1 MFLEDVVCANVQS
14 LFPVTSVKS
23 AHVFRVIRD
32 TDMIQEDE
40 ADDLLETVD
49 QGLRRLRH
57 GAPSLL
63 QVRLGFGHWLELTR
77 LQRPDL
83 KDPVFVPRTVWGP
96 NDVDEVTNES
106 NGWCQ
111 SHRPRHL
118 LLDGRWKMVDGRR

>member
-1 MFLEDVVCANVQS
+1 VFLEDVVCANVQS

-63 QVRLGFGHWLELTR
+63 QVEERMPRRVLDILIENFEIEDDVLVRTR
-77 LQRPDL
+77 TGLAL
-83 KDPVFVPRTVWGP
+83 AT
-96 NDVDEVTNES
+96 
-106 NGWCQ
+106 GW
-111 SHRPRHL
+111 S
-118 LLDGRWKMVDGRR
+118 